1 MTLRKQVKYN
11 AKRYL
16 CNNWG
21 KAISIV
27 LLNTAVYLLFAI
39 IEMMI
44 AQLLELPI
52 GDSTIL
58 MSVSG
63 AHTLSFILSLLMS
76 IGSFLLMV
84 PLNLGIMR
92 WYHSLSDGVSEDIM
106 GIFSCFAN
114 RKMFFRSLWLSLN
127 TGVRIALTAVLYLF
141 LPTVGFVLSSFL
153 LSSHLSEALFLG
165 SLSLVFSAVL
175 FLLMGGFFLMRI
187 QRYFLAKYYL
197 LDGETTVRQAIR
209 SSVHATRGIC
219 DEILVFKF
227 SFLLW
232 ALSSLLVLPVL
243 YFSAYYSMSTMLY
256 ARFLMEQ
263 DKRSNSIVPVAADEN
278 TREVSFEQLHQSMP
292 PEDLAQTQT
301 FVHPSEEEQP
311 ND

>member
-11 AKRYL
+11 AKRCL

-27 LLNTAVYLLFAI
+27 MLNTAVYLLFAI

-44 AQLLELPI
+44 AQL

-127 TGVRIALTAVLYLF
+127 TGVRIALTSTCFCPPSA
-141 LPTVGFVLSSFL
+141 LPYPPSCCPATFRRRSFWAACL
-153 LSSHLSEALFLG
+153 W
-165 SLSLVFSAVL
+165 
-175 FLLMGGFFLMRI
+175 FF
-187 QRYFLAKYYL
+187 
-197 LDGETTVRQAIR
+197 RQ
-209 SSVHATRGIC
+209 SC
-219 DEILVFKF
+219 FC
-227 SFLLW
+227 
-232 ALSSLLVLPVL
+232 
-243 YFSAYYSMSTMLY
+243 
-256 ARFLMEQ
+256 
-263 DKRSNSIVPVAADEN
+263 
-278 TREVSFEQLHQSMP
+278 
-292 PEDLAQTQT
+292 
-301 FVHPSEEEQP
+301 
-311 ND
+311 

>member
-11 AKRYL
+11 AKRCL

-141 LPTVGFVLSSFL
+141 FAHRRLCPLLLPAVQPPFGG
-153 LSSHLSEALFLG
+153 ALFGQPVSGFFG
-165 SLSLVFSAVL
+165 SPVFADGRIFPDADSAVFSCQILPAGWGDHRSASHP
-175 FLLMGGFFLMRI
+175 LLG
-187 QRYFLAKYYL
+187 
-197 LDGETTVRQAIR
+197 
-209 SSVHATRGIC
+209 TR
-219 DEILVFKF
+219 
-227 SFLLW
+227 
-232 ALSSLLVLPVL
+232 
-243 YFSAYYSMSTMLY
+243 
-256 ARFLMEQ
+256 
-263 DKRSNSIVPVAADEN
+263 
-278 TREVSFEQLHQSMP
+278 
-292 PEDLAQTQT
+292 
-301 FVHPSEEEQP
+301 HPRHLR
-311 ND
+311 

>member
-11 AKRYL
+11 AKRCL

-92 WYHSLSDGVSEDIM
+92 WYYSLSDGVSEDIM

-141 LPTVGFVLSSFL
+141 LPTVGFALSSFL
-153 LSSHLSEALFLG
+153 LSSHLSEALFFGQPVSGFFG
-165 SLSLVFSAVL
+165 SPVFTDGRIFPDADSAVFSCQILPAGWGDHRSASHP
-175 FLLMGGFFLMRI
+175 LLG
-187 QRYFLAKYYL
+187 
-197 LDGETTVRQAIR
+197 
-209 SSVHATRGIC
+209 TR
-219 DEILVFKF
+219 
-227 SFLLW
+227 
-232 ALSSLLVLPVL
+232 
-243 YFSAYYSMSTMLY
+243 
-256 ARFLMEQ
+256 
-263 DKRSNSIVPVAADEN
+263 
-278 TREVSFEQLHQSMP
+278 
-292 PEDLAQTQT
+292 
-301 FVHPSEEEQP
+301 HPRHLR
-311 ND
+311 

>member
-11 AKRYL
+11 AKRCL

-187 QRYFLAKYYL
+187 QRYFLPN
-197 LDGETTVRQAIR
+197 TTCWMGRPPFGKPSAPRYTPPAASAMKFWSLSFPSCCGRSPRCWCCRCCISPPTIR
-209 SSVHATRGIC
+209 
-219 DEILVFKF
+219 
-227 SFLLW
+227 
-232 ALSSLLVLPVL
+232 
-243 YFSAYYSMSTMLY
+243 
-256 ARFLMEQ
+256 
-263 DKRSNSIVPVAADEN
+263 
-278 TREVSFEQLHQSMP
+278 
-292 PEDLAQTQT
+292 
-301 FVHPSEEEQP
+301 
-311 ND
+311 

>member
-1 MTLRKQVKYN
+1 MY
-11 AKRYL
+11 KRQ
-16 CNNWG
+16 
-21 KAISIV
+21 V

-114 RKMFFRSLWLSLN
+114 RKMFFRSLWPVSYTHLDVYKRQSADSA
-127 TGVRIALTAVLYLF
+127 GAVH
-141 LPTVGFVLSSFL
+141 P
-153 LSSHLSEALFLG
+153 ALFG
-165 SLSLVFSAVL
+165 VQH
-175 FLLMGGFFLMRI
+175 R
-187 QRYFLAKYYL
+187 QRL
-197 LDGETTVRQAIR
+197 
-209 SSVHATRGIC
+209 
-219 DEILVFKF
+219 
-227 SFLLW
+227 
-232 ALSSLLVLPVL
+232 
-243 YFSAYYSMSTMLY
+243 
-256 ARFLMEQ
+256 
-263 DKRSNSIVPVAADEN
+263 
-278 TREVSFEQLHQSMP
+278 
-292 PEDLAQTQT
+292 
-301 FVHPSEEEQP
+301 
-311 ND
+311 

>member
-11 AKRYL
+11 AKRCL

-153 LSSHLSEALFLG
+153 L
-165 SLSLVFSAVL
+165 
-175 FLLMGGFFLMRI
+175 
-187 QRYFLAKYYL
+187 
-197 LDGETTVRQAIR
+197 
-209 SSVHATRGIC
+209 
-219 DEILVFKF
+219 
-227 SFLLW
+227 W

>member
-11 AKRYL
+11 AKRCL

-165 SLSLVFSAVL
+165 SLSLDFFGSPVFADGRIFPDADPAVFSCQILPAGWGDHRSASHP
-175 FLLMGGFFLMRI
+175 LLG
-187 QRYFLAKYYL
+187 
-197 LDGETTVRQAIR
+197 
-209 SSVHATRGIC
+209 TR
-219 DEILVFKF
+219 
-227 SFLLW
+227 
-232 ALSSLLVLPVL
+232 
-243 YFSAYYSMSTMLY
+243 
-256 ARFLMEQ
+256 
-263 DKRSNSIVPVAADEN
+263 
-278 TREVSFEQLHQSMP
+278 
-292 PEDLAQTQT
+292 
-301 FVHPSEEEQP
+301 HPRHLR
-311 ND
+311 

>member
-1 MTLRKQVKYN
+1 
-11 AKRYL
+11 
-16 CNNWG
+16 
-21 KAISIV
+21 
-27 LLNTAVYLLFAI
+27 
-39 IEMMI
+39 
-44 AQLLELPI
+44 
-52 GDSTIL
+52 
-58 MSVSG
+58 
-63 AHTLSFILSLLMS
+63 
-76 IGSFLLMV
+76 
-84 PLNLGIMR
+84 
-92 WYHSLSDGVSEDIM
+92 
-106 GIFSCFAN
+106 
-114 RKMFFRSLWLSLN
+114 
-127 TGVRIALTAVLYLF
+127 
-141 LPTVGFVLSSFL
+141 
-153 LSSHLSEALFLG
+153 
-165 SLSLVFSAVL
+165 
-175 FLLMGGFFLMRI
+175 MRI
-187 QRYFLAKYYL
+187 QRYFLTKYYL

>member
-11 AKRYL
+11 AKRCL

-127 TGVRIALTAVLYLF
+127 TGVRIALTAVLY
-141 LPTVGFVLSSFL
+141 
-153 LSSHLSEALFLG
+153 
-165 SLSLVFSAVL
+165 L